1 MIGPWDHPLS
11 LLLLRLL
18 ILIRTNTNTNTY
30 TNTITITITHP
41 PQKKKSVVIS
51 KRVYIDQ
58 LQYFLWRADN
68 MFGPWD
74 HPPKSVVISR
84 RPGREQS
91 ISPPLTR
98 RAP

>member
-41 PQKKKSVVIS
+41 PPKKKVWSYPNGFTLINYNTSSGVQITCLDLG
-51 KRVYIDQ
+51 IT
-58 LQYFLWRADN
+58 
-68 MFGPWD
+68 
-74 HPPKSVVISR
+74 PPKVWLYPDVLAGSRAFR
-84 RPGREQS
+84 RP
-91 ISPPLTR
+91 
-98 RAP
+98 